1 MSAQLYVDDV
11 SWVKIK
17 PLLSIYENR
26 GFIFLKMNY
35 ALFKRKAFTT
45 TESELNDIAIAA
57 NIGVSNN
64 PVSG

>member
-1 MSAQLYVDDV
+1 MNAQLYVDDV

-35 ALFKRKAFTT
+35 DLFKRKAFTT
-45 TESELNDIAIAA
+45 TESELNDIATAA